1 MARMKRT
8 ITGQTVNR
16 KMALGDLRQ
25 FLASIEGL
33 PDEALIRAKVT
44 TFGRHLRSVTVE
56 EEDVGFR
63 DYLRAVK
70 PEDES
75 PSTTKG
81 KGKESTG

>member
-8 ITGQTVNR
+8 ITGQTANR

-70 PEDES
+70 PEDEGPGTS
-75 PSTTKG
+75 KG
-81 KGKESTG
+81 EGKESTG

>member
-1 MARMKRT
+1 MKRT
-8 ITGQTVNR
+8 ITGQTANR

-44 TFGRHLRSVTVE
+44 SFGRHLRSLTVE

-75 PSTTKG
+75 NGPGDRKG